1 MQNELK
7 IIYILFYNKYGDYME
22 KIIAIINT
30 FLNNGKIKSNEY
42 YTNSVNIDLYNE
54 VINLLNNDISI
65 INDNKL
71 NICLLLDTI
80 FQNSSYSN
88 LFLSRLIKSNNENN
102 LIYLNNLI
110 KILNSNKN
118 ELIQKQDILIKEI
131 SLFNLYERY
140 CKIFLSALRTNTPV
154 SLKVSENIKQVLIWA
169 NKNYLITDKEL
180 VLLEN
185 EVNYYSQ
192 RIKSKINI
200 KKERFINEK
209 YEEIPNILSIGF
221 QETDKIEINPNKK
234 TQLDKST
241 NQIYNQILSLQN
253 YEITSL
259 LEDYT
264 NVFKD
269 DIEYDYILNKIMD
282 DIINE
287 LLIYYDFLIDKNLNN
302 TNENRKVLVE
312 SYYLL
317 LEKFLTIKSFYDK
330 REIKLYCYE
339 ENDDENKKEDI
350 NNLNIQKIV
359 YATSEIN
366 PLNAKII
373 SDLKDI
379 KEEYYESILELLTEF
394 KNNTLPKNK
403 IKRLVNNGKLNYIY
417 EIKEYQ
423 TRIIFKRVENDII
436 CILGIFIKKD
446 TNDIK
451 EYKNI
456 ARRSVPQDLENALLL
471 SSTIEDDL
479 FKLLSENKRTST
491 L

>member
-1 MQNELK
+1 
-7 IIYILFYNKYGDYME
+7 ME

-110 KILNSNKN
+110 DILNSNKN
-118 ELIQKQDILIKEI
+118 ELIKKQDILIKEI

-154 SLKVSENIKQVLIWA
+154 SLKVSENIKKVLIWA

-269 DIEYDYILNKIMD
+269 DIE
-282 DIINE
+282 
-287 LLIYYDFLIDKNLNN
+287 
-302 TNENRKVLVE
+302 
-312 SYYLL
+312 
-317 LEKFLTIKSFYDK
+317 
-330 REIKLYCYE
+330 
-339 ENDDENKKEDI
+339 
-350 NNLNIQKIV
+350 
-359 YATSEIN
+359 
-366 PLNAKII
+366 
-373 SDLKDI
+373 
-379 KEEYYESILELLTEF
+379 
-394 KNNTLPKNK
+394 
-403 IKRLVNNGKLNYIY
+403 
-417 EIKEYQ
+417 
-423 TRIIFKRVENDII
+423 
-436 CILGIFIKKD
+436 
-446 TNDIK
+446 
-451 EYKNI
+451 
-456 ARRSVPQDLENALLL
+456 
-471 SSTIEDDL
+471 
-479 FKLLSENKRTST
+479 
-491 L
+491 

>member
-1 MQNELK
+1 MK

-30 FLNNGKIKSNEY
+30 FLNNGKLKSNEY

-110 KILNSNKN
+110 DILNSNKN

-154 SLKVSENIKQVLIWA
+154 SLKVSENIKKVLIWA

-234 TQLDKST
+234 TQLDKTT

-287 LLIYYDFLIDKNLNN
+287 LLIYYEFLIDKNLNN
-302 TNENRKVLVE
+302 TNENRKDLVE

-330 REIKLYCYE
+330 REIKLYFYE

-379 KEEYYESILELLTEF
+379 PEEYYDSILDLLTDF

-403 IKRLVNNGKLNYIY
+403 IKRLVNNGKLNYLY

-446 TNDIK
+446 NNDIK

-456 ARRSVPQDLENALLL
+456 ATRSVPQDLENALLL

-479 FKLLSENKRTST
+479 FKLLNENKRTSK

>member
-1 MQNELK
+1 MDFNREL
-7 IIYILFYNKYGDYME
+7 YHVYNSIQD
-22 KIIAIINT
+22 
-30 FLNNGKIKSNEY
+30 GKIS
-42 YTNSVNIDLYNE
+42 
-54 VINLLNNDISI
+54 
-65 INDNKL
+65 
-71 NICLLLDTI
+71 
-80 FQNSSYSN
+80 
-88 LFLSRLIKSNNENN
+88 
-102 LIYLNNLI
+102 
-110 KILNSNKN
+110 
-118 ELIQKQDILIKEI
+118 KER
-131 SLFNLYERY
+131 YERY

-154 SLKVSENIKQVLIWA
+154 SLKVSENIKKVLIWA

-234 TQLDKST
+234 TQLDKTT

-302 TNENRKVLVE
+302 TNENRKDLVE

-339 ENDDENKKEDI
+339 ENEDENKKEDI

-379 KEEYYESILELLTEF
+379 PEEYYESILDLLTDF
-394 KNNTLPKNK
+394 KNNTLTGNK
-403 IKRLVNNGKLNYIY
+403 IKRLTNNGKLKYFY

-423 TRIIFKRVENDII
+423 TRIIFKRLQDDTI
-436 CILGIFIKKD
+436 CILGLFIKKD
-446 TNDIK
+446 NNDIK
-451 EYKNI
+451 KYKNM
-456 ARRSVPQDLENALLL
+456 ALRNVPEDIDSALEFSSKVETTLFNLLE
-471 SSTIEDDL
+471 S
-479 FKLLSENKRTST
+479 NKRISK